1 MNVNETIEYE
11 CMHFILS
18 DIIKFL
24 LMLLLHLK
32 FLSIVLTSYKYWQN
46 NITVFNHF
54 LTKIQAIDCA
64 YEGSVWWVLSRG
76 KLRARLQATQDSLCS
91 CTIAPL
97 DLA

>member
-1 MNVNETIEYE
+1 M
-11 CMHFILS
+11 
-18 DIIKFL
+18 
-24 LMLLLHLK
+24 LHLK

-76 KLRARLQATQDSLCS
+76 KPRAGLQATQDSHCS
-91 CTIAPL
+91 AGPCVDSIAFMNSVFVASL
-97 DLA
+97 VDFDII